1 MSGSITQYIQQLQ
14 GGSPEAAQLLWEH
27 YFGRLVHVARQ
38 MLQDTPRGMA
48 DEEDVALEALH
59 SLCRGVQ
66 HGRFPELCD
75 RQSLWR
81 LLMVITWRKAL
92 DRQEHEH
99 CQKRGGGRVRCEADL
114 LGRSGSGNL
123 DRAVSPEPTPE
134 LAALVADQC
143 RLLLDALGEDVLRT
157 VAQRKLEGYTNVEVA
172 RQLGCSVASVER
184 KLRRIRGI
192 WEEEAAP

>member
-1 MSGSITQYIQQLQ
+1 MSGSITQYLQ
-14 GGSPEAAQLLWEH
+14 DLQDGSPEAAQLLWEH

-38 MLQDTPRGMA
+38 MLHDTPRGMA

-92 DRQEHEH
+92 DRQEHERS
-99 CQKRGGGRVRCEADL
+99 QKRGGGRVRCDA
-114 LGRSGSGNL
+114 GL
-123 DRAVSPEPTPE
+123 DRVASPEPTPA

-143 RLLLDALGEDVLRT
+143 RRLMGSLDEDGLRT
-157 VAQRKLEGYTNVEVA
+157 VAQRKLEGYTNAEIA
-172 RQLGCSVASVER
+172 RQLGCSLASVER

-192 WEEEAAP
+192 WEEEAGT